1 MNSPQVLMIGC
12 GDIGTRA
19 GTALAAQGWRV
30 AGVRRNPQQ
39 LPASIQPFV
48 GDYTCADGL
57 SAVSM
62 LRPDYIVFSPLPA
75 GRDAAGYQR
84 GYFEAIHHIVSSG
97 VAERAARLVF
107 ISSTRVYAES
117 DGGWVDETS
126 PLTTTDAAALA
137 IIAAEN
143 AAAEVCPTTVLRASG
158 IYGDIP
164 GMLLRRVL
172 SGEGSDDPSRWS
184 NRIHRQDLADIV
196 VQVLLRDAAGE
207 TVPAL
212 LNASDDTPSRLMDV
226 EQGLADALQQSLKP
240 TASARQARANRRCSN
255 RLLHATGFSLQY
267 PNWQTGYRAVLSDL
281 AAQGVYQPDL
291 AALQTP
297 SLIKA
302 PK

>member
-1 MNSPQVLMIGC
+1 MSSPQVLMVGC

-39 LPASIQPFV
+39 LPASIQPFA

-57 SAVSM
+57 SAVAM

-84 GYFEAIHHIVSSG
+84 GYVEAIHHIAASG
-97 VAERAARLVF
+97 VAEQAKRLVF

-126 PLTTTDAAALA
+126 PLTTTDACALA
-137 IIAAEN
+137 IIAAEQ
-143 AAAEVCPTTVLRASG
+143 AAAKVCPTTVLRASG
-158 IYGDIP
+158 IYGEIP

-184 NRIHRQDLADIV
+184 NRIHRQDLADITAAI
-196 VQVLLRDAAGE
+196 LLRDAAAE
-207 TVPAL
+207 AVPAMLIASDDCPAL
-212 LNASDDTPSRLMDV
+212 LMEV
-226 EQGLADALQQSLKP
+226 ERGLADALHESLKP
-240 TASARQARANRRCSN
+240 MANTRAVRANRRCSN
-255 RLLHATGFSLQY
+255 DLLRTTGFKLQY
-267 PNWQTGYRAVLSDL
+267 PSWQSGYRAVLSDL

-291 AALQTP
+291 AALP
-297 SLIKA
+297 ILSSVKA
-302 PK
+302 PR